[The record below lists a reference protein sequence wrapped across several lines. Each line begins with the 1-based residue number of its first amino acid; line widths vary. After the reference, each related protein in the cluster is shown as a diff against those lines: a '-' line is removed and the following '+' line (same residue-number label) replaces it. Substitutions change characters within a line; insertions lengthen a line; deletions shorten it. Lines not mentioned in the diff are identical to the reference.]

1 MTGKVELIDVI
12 QGLLIRKANRC
23 FPSPEKQ
30 GINSQMALCQVWE
43 ANKNKK
49 EKNNEKRSNNDK

>member
-12 QGLLIRKANRC
+12 QGLLIRKANGC

-30 GINSQMALCQVWE
+30 GINSQKALSQVWE

-49 EKNNEKRSNNDK
+49 EKNNEKRSSNN

>member
-1 MTGKVELIDVI
+1 MTGKVELMDVI

-30 GINSQMALCQVWE
+30 GINSQKALGQVWE

-49 EKNNEKRSNNDK
+49 EKNNEKRSSNN